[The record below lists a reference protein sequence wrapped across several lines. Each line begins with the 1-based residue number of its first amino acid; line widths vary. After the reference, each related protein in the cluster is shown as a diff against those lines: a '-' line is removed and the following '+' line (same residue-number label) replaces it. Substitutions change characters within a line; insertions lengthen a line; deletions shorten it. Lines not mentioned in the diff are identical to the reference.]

1 MAATD
6 RLDVMRD
13 VVPLS
18 QLPHSSRDQHALS
31 VPDSDND
38 IVQDSRLRESERQR
52 ILVLVGSALSQLPI
66 WGTPH
71 LSACIKQ
78 SSQPQVSL

>member
-6 RLDVMRD
+6 RRDVMRD
-13 VVPLS
+13 VPLS
-18 QLPHSSRDQHALS
+18 QLPHSSPNQHTLNM
-31 VPDSDND
+31 PDSDND

-52 ILVLVGSALSQLPI
+52 ILVLVGSAVSQLPI

-71 LSACIKQ
+71 PSTCIKQ

>member
-6 RLDVMRD
+6 RPDVM
-13 VVPLS
+13 PFS

-38 IVQDSRLRESERQR
+38 IVQEGRLRESERQR

-71 LSACIKQ
+71 LSTCIKQ